1 MTLVSPRLSSE
12 PTPERRRSLVKAARD
27 YEIAETN
34 RQAEVMAALSEGVAI
49 REVAALVNIST
60 NTVQRWKNGASG

>member
-1 MTLVSPRLSSE
+1 MTLVSPQLSSE

-27 YEIAETN
+27 YEIAENN

-49 REVAALVNIST
+49 REIAALVNIST
-60 NTVQRWKNGASG
+60 NTVQRWKNDAK

>member
-34 RQAEVMAALSEGVAI
+34 RQAEVVAALSEGVAI

-60 NTVQRWKNGASG
+60 NTVQRWKSGVGA

>member
-1 MTLVSPRLSSE
+1 
-12 PTPERRRSLVKAARD
+12 VKAARD
-27 YEIAETN
+27 YEIAENN

-60 NTVQRWKNGASG
+60 NTVQRWKNGASS